1 MWGLKQPACGE
12 REGVSHGGIGVIRW
26 WGRCGGSMQQHHQL
40 LHISHLIS
48 LRIVEAR
55 GDEEGMTV
63 HTYTQPRVEARGGG
77 VQKGRAWDCPALP
90 PPPPAHTSRLSLHP
104 AHCAGWALHRA
115 AAPPARPP
123 QQPARTACRGT
134 CREGEGCVLA
144 CTREVEG
151 QGEMRRAAPAR
162 PHKQTRS
169 YSMSGDLQGGRV

>member
-1 MWGLKQPACGE
+1 MVGAVWGLKQPACGE

-90 PPPPAHTSRLSLHP
+90 PPPPRTHLALVSASRPLRWLGSAPSGSTTSSS
-104 AHCAGWALHRA
+104 
-115 AAPPARPP
+115 
-123 QQPARTACRGT
+123 TST
-134 CREGEGCVLA
+134 
-144 CTREVEG
+144 
-151 QGEMRRAAPAR
+151 
-162 PHKQTRS
+162 TRS
-169 YSMSGDLQGGRV
+169 YSMSGDLQGRGGVCACMYERGRGTGGDAQSSTSSST